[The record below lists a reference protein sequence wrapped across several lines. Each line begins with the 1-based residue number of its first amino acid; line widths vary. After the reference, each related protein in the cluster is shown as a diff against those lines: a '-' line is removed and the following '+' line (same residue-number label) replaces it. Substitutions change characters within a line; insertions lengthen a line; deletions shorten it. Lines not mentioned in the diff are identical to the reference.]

1 MKWFK
6 RKTQQTETKT
16 EQDFQ
21 TIVNIVKYLDK
32 TEFKKFMDATQMVW
46 EGYDKLLR
54 VKTRDEKEVKPVD
67 EVTAYIETEDK

>member
-54 VKTRDEKEVKPVD
+54 VRTRDEKEVKPVD